1 MKNKG
6 ANELRQLVCRK
17 LDAAS
22 ELMSA
27 VDGWLKSPEYEN
39 EAVLYGALDSWQNI
53 IEEIVS
59 IDKELGAPNEVLG
72 NRLSPED
79 NEKLKETDEILKR
92 VQSSICSEAE
102 IVRRNMDLYIRQ
114 AARIR
119 NGKSGLMTYMKN
131 AAGSAGGRY
140 SAIG

>member
-6 ANELRQLVCRK
+6 ANELRLLVCRK
-17 LDAAS
+17 LDAAN

-59 IDKELGAPNEVLG
+59 IDKELGATSLG